1 MMHVPLA
8 SILIASLL
16 TVLILIVE
24 HYFPWRMLIGRDLRP
39 VECYIAGI
47 LAIHLPLSTLLVIWQ
62 LWTALIALWALT
74 IGGGVAVIAC
84 YILDHYLELRA
95 RSAIA
100 EREAATMREE
110 YYGALDENQC

>member
-8 SILIASLL
+8 PILIAVLL

-24 HYFPWRMLIGRDLRP
+24 HYFPWRSLIGRDLRP

-47 LAIHLPLSTLLVIWQ
+47 LAIHLPLSTLLATWQ
-62 LWTALIALWALT
+62 LWNALIALWALT
-74 IGGGVAVIAC
+74 IGGGVTVGSC
-84 YILDHYLELRA
+84 YALDHYLELRA

-100 EREAATMREE
+100 EREAASMREE
-110 YYGALDENQC
+110 YHGALDENQR